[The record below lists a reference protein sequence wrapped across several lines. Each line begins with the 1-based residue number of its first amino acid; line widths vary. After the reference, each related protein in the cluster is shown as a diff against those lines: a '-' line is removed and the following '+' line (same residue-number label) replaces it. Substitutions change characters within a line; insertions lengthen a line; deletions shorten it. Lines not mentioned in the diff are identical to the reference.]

1 MSSCYIPAGRTSK
14 VIKGG
19 LTLQVQ
25 TEYAS
30 RPTPQITT
38 TIINEGRVV
47 HKIRR
52 DLDKPISSIEEQNRM
67 EVTIKRQHAE
77 IIDIIQSEFY
87 NPESIGKK
95 VLKHEKNM
103 PLRDRLA
110 SIPGVKKIF
119 TLDNEGNFISEKASK
134 QFQETFSMIFKNIQ
148 ELMKLFART
157 PGVGK
162 TREKGVYE
170 IERDRLYFVSVGSE
184 CYFIV
189 VKRLGGEIDY
199 EQVIRDAIRESPFE

>member
-1 MSSCYIPAGRTSK
+1 MPSTYIPAGRTSK
-14 VIKGG
+14 IVKGG

-25 TEYAS
+25 TEYAG
-30 RPTPQITT
+30 RPTPQVTT
-38 TIINEGRVV
+38 TIINEGKVV

-52 DLDKPISSIEEQNRM
+52 DLDKTISSVEEQNRM
-67 EVTIKRQHAE
+67 EITIKRQHAE
-77 IIDIIQSEFY
+77 VLDILQSEFY
-87 NPESIGKK
+87 NPVSFGKK

-110 SIPGVKKIF
+110 SIPGIKKIF
-119 TLDNEGNFISEKASK
+119 TVDNEGNFISEKASK
-134 QFQETFSMIFKNIQ
+134 QFNETFAMIFKNIQ
-148 ELMKLFART
+148 ELMKIFSRQ

-184 CYFIV
+184 CYFMV
-189 VKRLGGEIDY
+189 VKRQSGEIDY
-199 EQVIRDAIRESPFE
+199 EQAIKAAVRENPFE

>member
-19 LTLQVQ
+19 MTLQVQ

-52 DLDKPISSIEEQNRM
+52 DLDKPISTVEEQNRM

-184 CYFIV
+184 CYFMV

-199 EQVIRDAIRESPFE
+199 EQVIRNAIRESPFE

>member
-1 MSSCYIPAGRTSK
+1 
-14 VIKGG
+14 
-19 LTLQVQ
+19 
-25 TEYAS
+25 

-184 CYFIV
+184 CYFMV

-199 EQVIRDAIRESPFE
+199 EQVIRNAIRESPFE

>member
-19 LTLQVQ
+19 MTLQVQ

-184 CYFIV
+184 CYFMV

-199 EQVIRDAIRESPFE
+199 EQVIRNAIRESPFE